1 MSGTQLTPVNAD
13 VNDGIEQANYDY
25 VEKYIGLARMS
36 RIMSDILREEMLAY
50 TSESPHPTGQQI
62 ADKVGCSLV
71 WVYRCQKDARYL
83 AAKDKIQDI
92 WFRSQAGSVYAA
104 VLETAR
110 AGKVGA
116 QKLALEVMG
125 KHVTRIESK
134 SVHIDASM
142 AETGTLDLDAAIDRF
157 LIMVGNRGWS
167 LEMLA
172 ERWRELKNTQ
182 AF

>member
-1 MSGTQLTPVNAD
+1 MSDTAMIPVD
-13 VNDGIEQANYDY
+13 PDITDGIEQANYDY
-25 VEKYIGLARMS
+25 VEKYVSLSGLPKVKAA
-36 RIMSDILREEMLAY
+36 ILQAEMADY
-50 TSESPHPTGQQI
+50 VSESPHGTAAKI
-62 ADKVGCSLV
+62 AERVGCHV
-71 WVYRCQKDARYL
+71 NTVFQAHKDARYL
-83 AAKDKIQDI
+83 AAKDKIQDM
-92 WFRSQAGSVYAA
+92 WFQSQAGSVYQA

-134 SVHIDASM
+134 NINVSATMD
-142 AETGTLDLDAAIDRF
+142 TGPLDLDAAIDRF
-157 LIMVGNRGWS
+157 LVMIGNRGWS

-172 ERWRELKNTQ
+172 DRWRILKSTQ

>member
-1 MSGTQLTPVNAD
+1 MSDTAMIPVD
-13 VNDGIEQANYDY
+13 PDITDGIEQANYDY
-25 VEKYIGLARMS
+25 IEKYISLSGLTKT
-36 RIMSDILREEMLAY
+36 MSDILREEMMAY
-50 TSESPHPTGQQI
+50 TSESPHLKGQEI
-62 ADKVGCSLV
+62 ADKVGCSVV

-83 AAKDKIQDI
+83 AAKDKIQDM
-92 WFRSQAGSVYAA
+92 WFQSQAGSVYQA

-134 SVHIDASM
+134 NINISASM
-142 AETGTLDLDAAIDRF
+142 DTGPLDLDAAIDKF
-157 LIMVGNRGWS
+157 LVMIGNRGWS

-172 ERWRELKNTQ
+172 DRWRILKSTQ